1 MPDGSNDGTRDQ
13 GAEPGDGDNTN
24 VVSIKG
30 AAKGRDGKPGGIE
43 HRGGDTTGGRL
54 SAKQEGF
61 VKSIVVD
68 GCDNVTAYERNYS
81 TTRMSRKTMYEEGC
95 RLFANPKVAAKI
107 AELKRRVDTATVHTA
122 ASLRLHIEKGLF
134 DLSENA
140 DTDQARL
147 RAYELLGKSEKV
159 GFFLDR
165 STDVPAETLT
175 EEEVLDQLEAKLRSA
190 FGD

>member
-1 MPDGSNDGTRDQ
+1 MGRKQGTEAGGRGSGLKVINGGRPDEGS
-13 GAEPGDGDNTN
+13 PGRN
-24 VVSIKG
+24 
-30 AAKGRDGKPGGIE
+30 E

-81 TTRMSRKTMYEEGC
+81 TKNMTRKTMYEEGC

-107 AELKRRVDTATVHTA
+107 AELKRRVDTATVHSA
-122 ASLRLHIEKGLF
+122 ASLRLHIETGLF
-134 DLSENA
+134 DLSQNA

-165 STDVPAETLT
+165 TADVPAENLT
-175 EEEVLDQLEAKLRSA
+175 EEEVLHQLETKLKAA
-190 FGD
+190 FGVS

>member
-1 MPDGSNDGTRDQ
+1 VPKELDTDTGTGDRGTPDLQIIAGG
-13 GAEPGDGDNTN
+13 
-24 VVSIKG
+24 KG
-30 AAKGRDGKPGGIE
+30 AGESSPGRIE

-81 TTRMSRKTMYEEGC
+81 TKNMSRKTMYEEGC

-107 AELKRRVDTATVHTA
+107 AELKRRVDTATVHSA

-134 DLSENA
+134 DLTEKA

-165 STDVPAETLT
+165 ATDVPAETLT
-175 EEEVLDQLEAKLRSA
+175 EEEIREQLEVKLKAA
-190 FGD
+190 FGEPA

>member
-1 MPDGSNDGTRDQ
+1 MPKNKAADIGT
-13 GAEPGDGDNTN
+13 GDRGTPDLQIIT
-24 VVSIKG
+24 
-30 AAKGRDGKPGGIE
+30 GGMGPDSGPPEKIE
-43 HRGGDTTGGRL
+43 YRGGDTTGGRL

-81 TTRMSRKTMYEEGC
+81 TKNMSRKTMYEEGC

-107 AELKRRVDTATVHTA
+107 AELKRRVDTATVHSA

-134 DLSENA
+134 DLTEKA

-165 STDVPAETLT
+165 STDIPTETLT
-175 EEEVLDQLEAKLRSA
+175 EEQVLEQLEEKLKAA